1 MEKLIAMQENLGL
14 GHKGTVIITTQKRV
28 DGNIPC
34 IATVNEP
41 EQALS
46 LVDRWNAHDT
56 LKAKADM
63 LDEMCNWNR
72 VLANHLGHYVRM
84 FAEQF
89 PDAVS
94 VKLMTTAGEKLE
106 EIISKAEALK

>member
-28 DGNIPC
+28 DDNVPC

-56 LKAKADM
+56 LQAQAEL
-63 LDEMCNWNR
+63 LDEMIIEMKHARFFIENKQK
-72 VLANHLGHYVRM
+72 M
-84 FAEQF
+84 FKVGIEQY
-89 PDAVS
+89 DALL
-94 VKLMTTAGEKLE
+94 K
-106 EIISKAEALK
+106 KAEALK